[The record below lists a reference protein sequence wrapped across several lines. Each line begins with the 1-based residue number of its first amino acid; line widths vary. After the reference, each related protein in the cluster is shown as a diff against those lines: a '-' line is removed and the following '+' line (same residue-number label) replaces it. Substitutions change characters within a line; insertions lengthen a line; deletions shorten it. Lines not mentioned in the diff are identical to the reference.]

1 MADDD
6 ETNGTPAGK
15 GLEHLPLQEGL
26 PPGVNVV
33 TRVGTVTRAAL
44 ADADALALILDE
56 HQAASA
62 EETTTPSVAAPY
74 SSDAPRADETP
85 EREEGSRQTPASS
98 TDEGAIEGEAREG
111 EGDDAAV
118 TTVTT
123 AGADAAQLARECVK
137 RAGEFSVFIA
147 VEADQRPPELRFDR
161 AAGSPT
167 ADQPEE
173 PETPPPLDAAAA
185 EGSGEGPSGA
195 GDEEPGANPLESF
208 EAFGSWFNKMVET
221 AADQFTGNNDDDG
234 SSDDDGEDLVRGGAA
249 AGMVKSSGPKSPE
262 KKPEKK
268 REKRDS
274 ESERKERERK
284 EREAEALRRYKPKR
298 PRDAAN
304 GLAARC
310 GVRAGRIL
318 SVATMHLVP
327 PPGGFART
335 AGGAAEGTAG
345 GDDDSDAEPD
355 GDGSKPLQR
364 EGGEGETEAEKAE
377 RERNAAERA
386 RAMSELYRKM
396 MDEQDRG
403 EGPSDDGDKT
413 DGGDDRTGGEGGD
426 LTNYVD
432 DAEIEAMLGE
442 TEAANNWSKV
452 TDREYAWV
460 KAVGKTCQA
469 IMVEKTLGLIER
481 YAPLRAY
488 VRYWAAVVRADET
501 LSNHADAAEQAKAVA
516 ANTLGRI
523 LTSAAEGMPNVGFV
537 GAAELA
543 ALHRRRDPSISAGWL
558 KALIYGDSTMS
569 FTGGTILSLGGPAA
583 APVTAPPALAM
594 YFTIRLRL
602 CLAIAAL
609 GGCDVLGPEAGAAT
623 LACFFGTDAREL
635 LDARPRVEEL
645 DALIAAANDAA
656 AGGDGGGPNGP
667 GRSSSWLPDVSGA
680 MSRVFEAGA
689 SAQRVAQRCAAGY
702 AARASAHVAARASMG
717 RETFQ
722 SGTGDVDA
730 DCTRAYEVAYQ
741 RALPREMVRAMGEHV
756 FTAANMVVVAA
767 ELVPFVSSYLTVRAA
782 NAAIKCHLPHLAPA
796 AEAELENAKDSADAN
811 AAAATPSGGWT
822 KDITDGA
829 SKVANSVG
837 AAASEAAART
847 SAAAAAAGAGI
858 ASLWSK
864 ASETAASSI
873 KVTGLV
879 REGGT
884 EPVPR
889 LSDPD
894 APRTFVSTGSGG
906 VV

>member
-15 GLEHLPLQEGL
+15 GSDHLPLQEGL

-33 TRVGTVTRAAL
+33 ARVGTVTRAAL

-62 EETTTPSVAAPY
+62 EESTPSSEAPPS
-74 SSDAPRADETP
+74 SSDAPPADEAP
-85 EREEGSRQTPASS
+85 HPGEEDSRRTPASS
-98 TDEGAIEGEAREG
+98 TDERVMEGEAREV
-111 EGDDAAV
+111 GDDAGRE
-118 TTVTT
+118 
-123 AGADAAQLARECVK
+123 AGKRVDAAQLARECVE

-161 AAGSPT
+161 AARSPT
-167 ADQPEE
+167 RDRPDE
-173 PETPPPLDAAAA
+173 PETPPPLDAAAEA
-185 EGSGEGPSGA
+185 SGEGPGA
-195 GDEEPGANPLESF
+195 GDDEPGANPLESF

-221 AADQFTGNNDDDG
+221 AADQFTGNDDDDG
-234 SSDDDGEDLVRGGAA
+234 SDDDDDDDGEDLARGDAA
-249 AGMVKSSGPKSPE
+249 AGMPSSGTKSPE
-262 KKPEKK
+262 EKKPAARKK
-268 REKRDS
+268 IDS
-274 ESERKERERK
+274 ENERAERERK
-284 EREAEALRRYKPKR
+284 EREAEALRRYTPKR
-298 PRDAAN
+298 PREAAN
-304 GLAARC
+304 ALAARC

-327 PPGGFART
+327 PPGGFARN
-335 AGGAAEGTAG
+335 GGAAG
-345 GDDDSDAEPD
+345 GDDDSDPEPD
-355 GDGSKPLQR
+355 GDGSKPLEPR
-364 EGGEGETEAEKAE
+364 EGGEAETEQEKAE

-413 DGGDDRTGGEGGD
+413 DGGGDRTGGEGGD

-501 LSNHADAAEQAKAVA
+501 LSNHADATEQAKAVA

-609 GGCDVLGPEAGAAT
+609 GGCDVLGPEAGAAA

-635 LDARPRVEEL
+635 LDARPCVEEL
-645 DALIAAANDAA
+645 DALIAAADDATA
-656 AGGDGGGPNGP
+656 NCADATDGP
-667 GRSSSWLPDVSGA
+667 GQSSSWLPDVSGA

-702 AARASAHVAARASMG
+702 AARASAHVARRAAMG

-730 DCTRAYEVAYQ
+730 DRARVYEAAYR